1 MISQLTVLK
10 LKPVSAEIIQTHL
23 LKPKAACNT
32 CSGHIKQARKGGIH
46 TSAKHNM
53 HLRQAG
59 KCEDG
64 IFSSL
69 VHNPQG
75 LMLPYTK

>member
-1 MISQLTVLK
+1 M
-10 LKPVSAEIIQTHL
+10 
-23 LKPKAACNT
+23 

-46 TSAKHNM
+46 TSAKDNM